1 MNKGRLVG
9 AVVALAL
16 MAGTSGCT
24 AASSASGAQQSTGKP
39 VLTIGMQETG
49 ANLNPAVNVGG
60 APMYSLSYAAITHLN
75 PDGTVAPGLATS
87 WHYIGTGNLNFQ
99 FTLREGARFS
109 DGTPVTADAVKTYL
123 NYFAQAKGPFASD
136 IVLKSITTVG
146 KWTVIL
152 HLGTPNPDLPFLLS
166 EVVNVGYVSSP
177 RAEAHPSVL
186 STQTDGAGPYQA
198 VPSQTIAGSQYVFVP
213 NKYYFDPSAIRF
225 SKVIVK
231 IITQSSTM
239 LEAMRTGQVNV
250 GQGDITTASAAK
262 AAGLNVIS
270 STYGW
275 DGILFL
281 DRGMALPNGKTPDP
295 LASVQVRQALNYAVD
310 RNAITKGILGKY
322 GIPTSE
328 APTVDGFDP
337 AYQNYY
343 PYNPAKAKAL
353 LAVAGYP
360 AGFTINVADQTFFG
374 TLGDPVLEAMAKYLS
389 AVGVRLNITQS
400 SSLDQW
406 LPNFENGTYSATG
419 FTQEPFVPMYQFYH
433 FYLSPGGIANQHG
446 WHDPVLDKLWQ
457 QGAAATPK
465 ASSAYWQEMS
475 RRVVTQADE
484 VPVFEDNTF
493 WYTAKDIG
501 GVAFS
506 SANSAPL
513 PTEWYIK

>member
-1 MNKGRLVG
+1 
-9 AVVALAL
+9 
-16 MAGTSGCT
+16 
-24 AASSASGAQQSTGKP
+24 
-39 VLTIGMQETG
+39 
-49 ANLNPAVNVGG
+49 
-60 APMYSLSYAAITHLN
+60 
-75 PDGTVAPGLATS
+75 
-87 WHYIGTGNLNFQ
+87 
-99 FTLREGARFS
+99 
-109 DGTPVTADAVKTYL
+109 
-123 NYFAQAKGPFASD
+123 
-136 IVLKSITTVG
+136 
-146 KWTVIL
+146 
-152 HLGTPNPDLPFLLS
+152 
-166 EVVNVGYVSSP
+166 
-177 RAEAHPSVL
+177 
-186 STQTDGAGPYQA
+186 
-198 VPSQTIAGSQYVFVP
+198 
-213 NKYYFDPSAIRF
+213 
-225 SKVIVK
+225 
-231 IITQSSTM
+231 
-239 LEAMRTGQVNV
+239 
-250 GQGDITTASAAK
+250 
-262 AAGLNVIS
+262 
-270 STYGW
+270 
-275 DGILFL
+275 LFL
-281 DRGMALPNGKTPDP
+281 DRGTALPNGKTPDP